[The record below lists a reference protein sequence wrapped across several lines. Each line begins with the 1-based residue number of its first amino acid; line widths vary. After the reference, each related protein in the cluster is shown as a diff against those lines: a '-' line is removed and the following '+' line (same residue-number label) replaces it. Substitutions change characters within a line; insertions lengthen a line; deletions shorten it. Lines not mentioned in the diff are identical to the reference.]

1 MHPGAVLVQEGKEA
15 VVRVS
20 HVINT
25 ELEGVVAV
33 LKIMQS
39 HLKVEHRDMV
49 GVRIGTWLR
58 RIPTKSRP
66 PADIAPPS
74 TSGVVVCQGKVVRQE
89 DEHVKSTSTWHVTS
103 LGFK

>member
-33 LKIMQS
+33 LRTVQS
-39 HLKVEHRDMV
+39 HLKVEHQDMV
-49 GVRIGTWLR
+49 RVQIGTWPR
-58 RIPTKSRP
+58 RILAKSRP

-74 TSGVVVCQGKVVRQE
+74 TSGVVVCQEKVVRQR